1 MVDSLTTLSVS
12 VAVNL
17 AVTHPRGMMYIQFV
31 HMTDGAV
38 FHVVHTW
45 LCWLFIICP

>member
-17 AVTHPRGMMYIQFV
+17 AVTHPVGMMYV
-31 HMTDGAV
+31 HMYSYLMIQYV
-38 FHVVHTW
+38 FHVTW